1 MDAMI
6 VLSKPVKNRETK
18 TIEKEVNKRIS
29 EPMLFSTLEIEIM
42 LKDPTEIQLK
52 ILKEIA
58 EKQEFEMEVI
68 K

>member
-1 MDAMI
+1 MDTMI

-42 LKDPTEIQLK
+42 LKNPTEIQLK